1 MPCPEVAVEHVWVME
16 TGMERCH
23 SAVSDEKLGVVSYL
37 PPFFFT
43 IGHIVRNIALLVLS
57 ILSWVL
63 SLILTVFAAVALK
76 KEITLKERSL
86 INFLFLPLWSKITY
100 IILLA
105 IEFLF
110 LVVVLLLWIIAGVI
124 PDSANSS
131 VPIIIL

>member
-16 TGMERCH
+16 TGMEGCH
-23 SAVSDEKLGVVSYL
+23 SAVSDEMLGVRSLAY
-37 PPFFFT
+37 PPFFIIVL
-43 IGHIVRNIALLVLS
+43 IGGNIALLVLS
-57 ILSWVL
+57 ILLWIL
-63 SLILTVFAAVALK
+63 SLFLTVIAAVALK

-110 LVVVLLLWIIAGVI
+110 LLVVLLLWISAGVI
-124 PDSANSS
+124 PDSANS
-131 VPIIIL
+131 